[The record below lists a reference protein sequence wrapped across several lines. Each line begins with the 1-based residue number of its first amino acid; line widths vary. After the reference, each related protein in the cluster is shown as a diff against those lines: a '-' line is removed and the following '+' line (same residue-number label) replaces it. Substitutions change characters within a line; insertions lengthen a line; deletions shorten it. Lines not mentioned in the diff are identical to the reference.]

1 MKRKQKILLILLSC
15 LSLMAA
21 AGFLFF
27 DTASAEIRGYV
38 DKRGFFRFPG
48 LKKSGTAE
56 ATVRSTSFASYEKI
70 IEEASGLYRI
80 ETGLVKA
87 VIRAESDFNPA
98 AVSNKGALGLMQL
111 MPDTATLM
119 AVGNPFDPVE
129 NVLGGTRYL
138 AQLLRRFNGDKILA
152 LAAYNAGPEK
162 VDRYQGVPPY
172 EETKIY
178 VRKVMEYYKAYS
190 RK

>member
-1 MKRKQKILLILLSC
+1 MYS
-15 LSLMAA
+15 
-21 AGFLFF
+21 
-27 DTASAEIRGYV
+27 V
-38 DKRGFFRFPG
+38 
-48 LKKSGTAE
+48 
-56 ATVRSTSFASYEKI
+56 
-70 IEEASGLYRI
+70 

-87 VIRAESDFNPA
+87 VIRAESDFNPT
-98 AVSNKGALGLMQL
+98 AVSQKGALGLMQL

-119 AVGNPFDPVE
+119 EVGNPFDPTE

-162 VDRYQGVPPY
+162 VAMYQGVPPY
-172 EETKIY
+172 EETKMY

>member
-1 MKRKQKILLILLSC
+1 MTRTILAMAFGVILTGL
-15 LSLMAA
+15 LP
-21 AGFLFF
+21 GP
-27 DTASAEIRGYV
+27 ASAEIRGYV
-38 DKRGFFRFPG
+38 DSRGFFRFPG
-48 LKKSGTAE
+48 LKQSGPTK
-56 ATVRSTSFASYEKI
+56 ATVRPALVADYEKI
-70 IEEASGLYRI
+70 IKEASGMYRV

-98 AVSNKGALGLMQL
+98 AVSHKGALGLMQL

-119 AVGNPFDPVE
+119 KVSNPFDPAE

-138 AQLLRRFNGDKILA
+138 GQLLKRFNGDKVLA

-162 VDRYQGVPPY
+162 VEMYQGVPPY
-172 EETKIY
+172 SETKMY